1 MDPGHSHCRVN
12 KHALVPEGCPHAAPA
27 KYIQRSIRGGDFRG
41 FYWHGCSSY
50 SWPCAVTGGES
61 PVSGGPPSG
70 TPRRS
75 GSMWTDPESADPS
88 GAPPKSHS
96 LFPFSIEPRETTP
109 SPSVVWTM
117 DRRLRL
123 FKQHWGGGL
132 ATPKPVNWRRC
143 GYFWSWSS
151 ATVSEPSIRSGPA
164 RGILEDGESD
174 AWIICKFV
182 CGINRVLN
190 DRWNTGHV
198 TLERQ
203 PFFERRRPPP
213 PPPAYVD
220 AAGWVTGSGPATH
233 GIVFR

>member
-1 MDPGHSHCRVN
+1 MDPDHSHCRVN

-96 LFPFSIEPRETTP
+96 LFPFSIEPRGTTP
-109 SPSVVWTM
+109 KPSVVWTM
-117 DRRLRL
+117 DRRLRRRPTVQTTLGWRAGHSQTCELTPVRL
-123 FKQHWGGGL
+123 FLELVECHRQR
-132 ATPKPVNWRRC
+132 AIDPV
-143 GYFWSWSS
+143 
-151 ATVSEPSIRSGPA
+151 RSGS
-164 RGILEDGESD
+164 RDTWGWREWRLDHLQ
-174 AWIICKFV
+174 V
-182 CGINRVLN
+182 CLW
-190 DRWNTGHV
+190 D
-198 TLERQ
+198 
-203 PFFERRRPPP
+203 
-213 PPPAYVD
+213 
-220 AAGWVTGSGPATH
+220 
-233 GIVFR
+233 